1 MNQFSK
7 ELSSANKNE
16 LWRILYEFMKICDE
30 IGLTEEDIRTQERQK
45 ALKVVKKGKKSM
57 W

>member
-1 MNQFSK
+1 
-7 ELSSANKNE
+7 
-16 LWRILYEFMKICDE
+16 
-30 IGLTEEDIRTQERQK
+30 LTEEDIRIQERQK